1 MHRNA
6 KHTISSWE
14 VVSCNTRKVSIIS
27 LHHATTLPP
36 RQGIK
41 FIHFSIKWNEK
52 NKRSKVKNKSHG
64 LFVNQIKKREIE
76 LVMQYNLMYRATYLS
91 PTLISQDFT
100 GIGVG
105 EIILIK
111 NAFPRVFQFCRK
123 ITQMNTNRS
132 SCTFVD
138 WYRKPY
144 FYK

>member
-1 MHRNA
+1 MKTLVALYEVNTSLLINKVFVSNKMFYSSITEIDKRVSHFKSPTHDWTKQTMHNNA

-64 LFVNQIKKREIE
+64 LFVN
-76 LVMQYNLMYRATYLS
+76 
-91 PTLISQDFT
+91 
-100 GIGVG
+100 
-105 EIILIK
+105 
-111 NAFPRVFQFCRK
+111 
-123 ITQMNTNRS
+123 
-132 SCTFVD
+132 
-138 WYRKPY
+138 
-144 FYK
+144 